1 MDIRYKDIL
10 TLDDGNDYV
19 VTSMAAYENNQYY
32 YVVNI
37 KNISVVKFLKLIA
50 ENDNFFLKEIIDD
63 GLILKLIPILLSN
76 VKEDI
81 KH

>member
-19 VTSMAAYENNQYY
+19 VTSMATYENNQYY

-37 KNISVVKFLKLIA
+37 KNISVVKFLKLIV
-50 ENDNFFLKEIIDD
+50 ENDNFFLKEITDD

>member
-19 VTSMAAYENNQYY
+19 VTSMATYENNQYY

-37 KNISVVKFLKLIA
+37 KNISVVKFLKLIV